1 MEEINIEEIFF
12 EWNEKK
18 FSDDIRSLDLIKI

>member
-18 FSDDIRSLDLIKI
+18 FPMILGL

>member
-18 FSDDIRSLDLIKI
+18 FLMILGL